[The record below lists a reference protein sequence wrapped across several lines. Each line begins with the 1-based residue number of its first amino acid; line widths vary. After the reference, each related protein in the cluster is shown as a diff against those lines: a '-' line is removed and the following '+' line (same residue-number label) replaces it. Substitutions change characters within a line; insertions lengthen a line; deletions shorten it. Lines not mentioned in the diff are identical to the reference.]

1 MEEKEI
7 KEQMGGKPEEII
19 PETPKDILIE
29 ILKTLKEGFKSLSEK
44 IDTGFNSLSEKIDNG
59 FNSLSKKIDEA
70 LYYQKDG
77 QKIPYLKRIYEGLY
91 YQEDGQEVPYLERVY
106 NALYYQKDG
115 QEKPYLGQL
124 IDGIGK
130 LRSEGNEWQLLKL
143 YIEKKGIKN
152 YKVIHIP
159 ESGADFIV
167 ELENP
172 RNYYIIEVKSVLS
185 ENTIEEAIEQLIKRG
200 KEVNCSVPKV
210 GAILARFLTIKEEDL
225 KKSVEE
231 KTAFEIFKYIDI
243 FTYNEIEKG
252 MKIITFK
259 KK

>member
-91 YQEDGQEVPYLERVY
+91 YQEDGQE
-106 NALYYQKDG
+106 KS
-115 QEKPYLGQL
+115 YLGQ
-124 IDGIGK
+124 IIEGIK
-130 LRSEGNEWQLLKL
+130 KIRSEGNEWDLLKL
-143 YIEKKGIKN
+143 YISEKSFKKYRIT
-152 YKVIHIP
+152 HIP
-159 ESGADFIV
+159 EGGADFIL
-167 ELENP
+167 ELESR
-172 RNYYIIEVKSVLS
+172 RNYFIIEIKNVLN
-185 ENTIEEAIEQLIKRG
+185 ENTLKNAIEQLIKRG
-200 KEVNCSVPKV
+200 NEVNCLVPKV
-210 GAILARFLTIKEEDL
+210 GVILSRFLAMDDKKIKEVISEKEDEIYKVFHSIEL
-225 KKSVEE
+225 CYFDIINKK
-231 KTAFEIFKYIDI
+231 I
-243 FTYNEIEKG
+243 
-252 MKIITFK
+252 KILEYK
-259 KK
+259 K